1 MKRSLDD
8 SIIFLILIYMYF
20 LGLVVVPN
28 VYLAL
33 FMNDAPVVKRKVN

>member
-8 SIIFLILIYMYF
+8 STIFLVLIFMCF

-33 FMNDAPVVKRKVN
+33 FLNDAPVVKRK